1 MTPFQTVG
9 PFFDFG
15 LELETGEVVATAAA
29 QGRQIVVEGSLRDG
43 AGASG
48 Q

>member
-15 LELETGEVVATAAA
+15 LELETGEVVATAGATD
-29 QGRQIVVEGSLRDG
+29 GRLSSREPLRDG
-43 AGASG
+43 SRCLR